1 MQPPLA
7 ARSCATFES
16 AAHRENEKTEEQ
28 LYLLVHLGHD
38 APLLV
43 VNHVDDHGQAIQA
56 ILPQR
61 LPPRTT
67 SRPPLYPP
75 IIKLS
80 ARNKTRTRPRS
91 YAPHLISV
99 SNPFF
104 LTAFE
109 IMTCWVGECAVQTSS
124 TNFTSISVFSSATR
138 DSLSITA
145 AKLPRNEQSKNW
157 RARSDYDNYVCG
169 GCAERGGRPPIYR
182 RRGQSLH
189 DPDTRTARVRL
200 MEGIVNRR

>member
-61 LPPRTT
+61 LPPPTT

-80 ARNKTRTRPRS
+80 ARSKTRTRPRS
-91 YAPHLISV
+91 YAPHHISV
-99 SNPFF
+99 SDPFVF
-104 LTAFE
+104 PDRVRNNHL
-109 IMTCWVGECAVQTSS
+109 VGE
-124 TNFTSISVFSSATR
+124 
-138 DSLSITA
+138 
-145 AKLPRNEQSKNW
+145 W
-157 RARSDYDNYVCG
+157 VCG
-169 GCAERGGRPPIYR
+169 ANLEHEFHVNI
-182 RRGQSLH
+182 
-189 DPDTRTARVRL
+189 RVQLRYS
-200 MEGIVNRR
+200 